1 MSTMTEWKEKYEKE
15 HKLRQETEG
24 ELSIIKATTVL
35 NSPEMRE
42 ALRTIKNLENRLAEV
57 LSLEESHQRLNG
69 KLQER
74 LTEVEEDNKK
84 LANQIEDKVN
94 QMRKSGVL

>member
-1 MSTMTEWKEKYEKE
+1 MTEWKEKYEKE
-15 HKLRQETEG
+15 RKLRQEVEG
-24 ELSIIKATTVL
+24 ELSIIKATSVL

-42 ALRTIKNLENRLAEV
+42 AIRTIKNLETRLAEV
-57 LSLEESHQRLNG
+57 LSLEDSHQKLNG

-84 LANQIEDKVN
+84 LANQIDDKIN
-94 QMRKSGVL
+94 QLRKSGL

>member
-1 MSTMTEWKEKYEKE
+1 MTEWKEKYEKE

-84 LANQIEDKVN
+84 LAQQIEDKIN
-94 QMRKSGVL
+94 QLRRSGM

>member
-1 MSTMTEWKEKYEKE
+1 MTEWKEKYEKE

-42 ALRTIKNLENRLAEV
+42 AIRTIKNLETRLAEV
-57 LSLEESHQRLNG
+57 LSLEDSHQKLNG

-84 LANQIEDKVN
+84 LANQIDDKIN
-94 QMRKSGVL
+94 QLRKSGL

>member
-1 MSTMTEWKEKYEKE
+1 MTEWKEKYEKE
-15 HKLRQETEG
+15 HKLRQEVEG

-57 LSLEESHQRLNG
+57 LSLEDSHQRLNG

>member
-15 HKLRQETEG
+15 RKLRQEVEG
-24 ELSIIKATTVL
+24 ELSIIKATSVL

-42 ALRTIKNLENRLAEV
+42 AIRTIKNLETRLAEV
-57 LSLEESHQRLNG
+57 LSLEDSHQKLNG

-84 LANQIEDKVN
+84 LANQIDDKIN
-94 QMRKSGVL
+94 QLRKSGL

>member
-1 MSTMTEWKEKYEKE
+1 MTEWKEKYEKE
-15 HKLRQETEG
+15 HKLRQEAEG

-57 LSLEESHQRLNG
+57 LSLEDSHQRLNG

-94 QMRKSGVL
+94 QMRRSGM

>member
-1 MSTMTEWKEKYEKE
+1 MTEWKEKYEKE
-15 HKLRQETEG
+15 RKLRQEVEG

-35 NSPEMRE
+35 NSPEMRD
-42 ALRTIKNLENRLAEV
+42 AIRTIKNLETRLAEV
-57 LSLEESHQRLNG
+57 LSLEDSHQKLNG

-84 LANQIEDKVN
+84 LANQIDDKIN
-94 QMRKSGVL
+94 QLRKSGL

>member
-15 HKLRQETEG
+15 HKLRQEVEG

-57 LSLEESHQRLNG
+57 LSLEDSHQRLNG

-94 QMRKSGVL
+94 QMRRSGM

>member
-15 HKLRQETEG
+15 HKLRQEAEG

-74 LTEVEEDNKK
+74 LTEVEEDNKR
-84 LANQIEDKVN
+84 LANQVEDKIN
-94 QMRKSGVL
+94 QMRRSGM

>member
-1 MSTMTEWKEKYEKE
+1 MTEWKEKYEKE
-15 HKLRQETEG
+15 HKLRQEAEG

-57 LSLEESHQRLNG
+57 LSLEDSHQRLNG

-74 LTEVEEDNKK
+74 LTEVEEDYKK

-94 QMRKSGVL
+94 QMRRSGM

>member
-1 MSTMTEWKEKYEKE
+1 MTEWKEKYEKE
-15 HKLRQETEG
+15 HKLRQEVEG

-57 LSLEESHQRLNG
+57 LSLEDSHQRLNG

-94 QMRKSGVL
+94 QMRRSGM

>member
-15 HKLRQETEG
+15 HKLRQEAEG
-24 ELSIIKATTVL
+24 ELSIIKATTVF

-42 ALRTIKNLENRLAEV
+42 AIRTIKNLETRLAEV
-57 LSLEESHQRLNG
+57 LSLEDSHQKLNG

-84 LANQIEDKVN
+84 LANQIEDKIN
-94 QMRKSGVL
+94 QLRRSGL

>member
-1 MSTMTEWKEKYEKE
+1 MTEWKEKYEKE

-94 QMRKSGVL
+94 QMLKSGVL